1 MSLNLLSRE
10 SEPHRSEMLSPLRNA
25 NFVLLWIGQ
34 SVSSIGN
41 GMYTITLAWVVYS
54 LTHSASNMSIVLIA
68 NIIPQLALILFGG
81 VLADRVQRRLV
92 ILCTNSAAAIITAGL
107 AYAVDRHILGMPGI
121 LTASFALGVTSAFFS
136 PAFSSI
142 FKDILT
148 PEQRISGNSLRGMSS
163 NAVRLVSP
171 AIGGFVY
178 GLGGATLGFGLDS
191 LSFLVAA
198 SAVALANVPRR
209 KMQMQGTI
217 LGDMRDGVSY
227 IARTNWLRSIVLVSL
242 LINVFCVAPVELL
255 LALVVRDGH
264 HSSAFLGMLL
274 SSQAAFAAVTAWMI
288 GKLGKRIRGG
298 FGFFLLTGVMAV
310 GVFVTGVAASIW
322 VLLFVGTALIGIG
335 FGCNVLEDIL
345 MQSCVPDE
353 ILGRVY
359 SIGVLTSYALLPVG
373 YIFAGAGTKYLGG
386 SGVLVLGGVCGVVS
400 CVALYAWSHG
410 SLEIASRSKTSAEP
424 GLNKAGRA

>member
-1 MSLNLLSRE
+1 
-10 SEPHRSEMLSPLRNA
+10 
-25 NFVLLWIGQ
+25 
-34 SVSSIGN
+34 
-41 GMYTITLAWVVYS
+41 
-54 LTHSASNMSIVLIA
+54 
-68 NIIPQLALILFGG
+68 
-81 VLADRVQRRLV
+81 
-92 ILCTNSAAAIITAGL
+92 
-107 AYAVDRHILGMPGI
+107 MPGI

-255 LALVVRDGH
+255 LALSRQRRPPQFSVPRYVAVVSSSLCRRYGLDDRKTRKTNTRGFRILSTDWRDGRWGFRH
-264 HSSAFLGMLL
+264 
-274 SSQAAFAAVTAWMI
+274 
-288 GKLGKRIRGG
+288 GG
-298 FGFFLLTGVMAV
+298 
-310 GVFVTGVAASIW
+310 
-322 VLLFVGTALIGIG
+322 
-335 FGCNVLEDIL
+335 
-345 MQSCVPDE
+345 SC
-353 ILGRVY
+353 L
-359 SIGVLTSYALLPVG
+359 
-373 YIFAGAGTKYLGG
+373 YLGLAVRG
-386 SGVLVLGGVCGVVS
+386 
-400 CVALYAWSHG
+400 HG
-410 SLEIASRSKTSAEP
+410 LDRNRVWVQCT
-424 GLNKAGRA
+424 